1 MSQVNHD
8 IFDEYKSV
16 DRICKDIYNSDK
28 GVTTYIDN
36 MSEVSQWESMII
48 PQWEETLFALKRIRK
63 LRNEM
68 AHEEGAFEYADG
80 TQGDLDWLKQFHNSL
95 LNQTDPLCMF
105 YQKNKEQ
112 QEALKKKNISTST
125 KANENII
132 DETDSNQVDIGVGVL
147 VVVLVFAIMTAAL
160 IIGVVM
166 IIAGLITIPWF
177 QL

>member
-80 TQGDLDWLKQFHNSL
+80 TQGDLDWLKQFHNSI
-95 LNQTDPLCMF
+95 LNQTDPLCIL
-105 YQKNKEQ
+105 YKNRKAK
-112 QEALKKKNISTST
+112 QEALKRKNSKKDDIKKSDNNGKVI
-125 KANENII
+125 
-132 DETDSNQVDIGVGVL
+132 DSNAANSGGGCLAAVL
-147 VVVLVFAIMTAAL
+147 AFAIMAAAL
-160 IIGVVM
+160 ITGVGMVLVG
-166 IIAGLITIPWF
+166 IISIL
-177 QL
+177 